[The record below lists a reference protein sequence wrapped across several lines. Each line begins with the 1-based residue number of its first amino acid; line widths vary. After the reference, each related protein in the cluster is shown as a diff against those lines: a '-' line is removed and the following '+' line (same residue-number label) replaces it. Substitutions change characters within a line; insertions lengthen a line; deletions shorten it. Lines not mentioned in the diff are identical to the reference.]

1 MKLYNSMTRK
11 KEEFVPIEPG
21 KVKMYSCGPTV
32 YNFFHIGNARPF
44 IIFDT
49 LRRYF
54 EYRGYEVQFV
64 QNFTDI
70 DDKVINKANAEGVTY
85 DVIADRYIK
94 EYFTDAKGLGIRPAT
109 VHPRATETMD
119 AIIDIVKKLVDNG
132 HAYAAPNGDVYF
144 RTKSF
149 PEYGKLSHQPLDELQ
164 AGARISV
171 GELKEDPMD
180 FAVWKAAKPGEPSW
194 ESPWGQGRPGW
205 HIECSAMVNKYL
217 GKTIDIHSGGKDL
230 IFPHHEN
237 EIAQSECANGCTF
250 ANYWL
255 HNGFLTIDNEKMSKS
270 KGNFFMV
277 REAAEVYGY
286 ETIRMFMLSAQYRSP
301 LNYSEES
308 LMMAKNSL
316 ARLYTAAEN
325 LQFLLDHQTGDTM
338 TEAEQA
344 KADSFDQYRQ
354 KFIDAMD
361 DDLNTADALAAIFE
375 LVREINTAVKDPA
388 CTYAFVQACFE
399 RMMELCGVLGLVDHL
414 EKKTIDSEIEDLIAQ
429 RTAAKKAK
437 NFAEADRIRDYLL
450 NEKGIII
457 KDTRQGTQWSYKE

>member
-1 MKLYNSMTRK
+1 MKLYNSMTRQ

-49 LRRYF
+49 LRRYL
-54 EYRGYEVQFV
+54 EYRGYEVKFV

-94 EYFTDAKGLGIRPAT
+94 EYFVDAQGLGIRAAS

-119 AIIDIVKKLVDNG
+119 AIIDIVKTLVDNG

-149 PEYGKLSHQPLDELQ
+149 QEYGKLSHQPLDELQ

-180 FAVWKAAKPGEPSW
+180 FAVWKSAKPGEPSW

-286 ETIRMFMLSAQYRSP
+286 ETIRMFMLSAQYRTP

-308 LMMAKNSL
+308 LKMTKSSL
-316 ARLYTAAEN
+316 ERLYTAAEN
-325 LQFLLDHQTGDTM
+325 LQFLLEHQTGDTM
-338 TEAEQA
+338 TEEEQK
-344 KADSFDQYRQ
+344 KAAALDQYRD
-354 KFIDAMD
+354 KFVEAMD

-375 LVREINTAVKDPA
+375 LVRQINTDVKDPN
-388 CTYAFVQACFE
+388 CTHAFVQSCFDH
-399 RMMELCGVLGLVDHL
+399 MMELCGVLGLVDHL
-414 EKKTIDSEIEDLIAQ
+414 EKKTIDSEVEDLIAQ
-429 RTAAKKAK
+429 RAAAKKAK

-450 NEKGIII
+450 NEKGIVI